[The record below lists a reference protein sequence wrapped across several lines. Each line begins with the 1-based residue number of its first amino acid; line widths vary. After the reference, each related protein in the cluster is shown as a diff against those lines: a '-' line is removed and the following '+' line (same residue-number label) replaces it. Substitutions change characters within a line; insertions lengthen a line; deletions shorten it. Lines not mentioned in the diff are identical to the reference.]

1 MYSIFKDTNRLLVNG
16 ANESEQLVM
25 AEFIEMAK
33 SGNYELVINKLLD
46 INGDATGM
54 CIELVEIVNNNNNSE
69 PSDSSEEEN
78 PEEGSESQPQEDDGE

>member
-33 SGNYELVINKLLD
+33 SGNYELLECVSN
-46 INGDATGM
+46 
-54 CIELVEIVNNNNNSE
+54 
-69 PSDSSEEEN
+69 
-78 PEEGSESQPQEDDGE
+78 